1 MTRPTSQYKE
11 LTARLEAYED
21 GKRCGEEFI
30 NLCKLLPNLVCCE
43 ANFKILMDYFLPDHL
58 LFDRL
63 AGREAIENDASL
75 RKRLA
80 WRTKEEIEEH
90 NEEVIK
96 QHNDA
101 LIAKPISEL
110 HEELKEKQKQRE
122 ESWKRKVPAEITRKA
137 FIKASPAQ
145 AREWADKWT
154 LRVLNEHWAQQDR
167 EAGNV

>member
-1 MTRPTSQYKE
+1 MSQYKE

-75 RKRLA
+75 PKRRA
-80 WRTKEEIEEH
+80 WRTKKELEQP
-90 NEEVIK
+90 NDEVIT
-96 QHNDA
+96 QHNHA
-101 LIAKPISEL
+101 LLTEPLSEL
-110 HEELKEKQKQRE
+110 
-122 ESWKRKVPAEITRKA
+122 T
-137 FIKASPAQ
+137 
-145 AREWADKWT
+145 
-154 LRVLNEHWAQQDR
+154 
-167 EAGNV
+167 